1 VQLLAV
7 QSADFAGITAGKFP
21 LAGRNNFLG
30 LGYSVGRNREP
41 VRVQWAIG
49 AALILRLGVDSTTK
63 PYFADCARRRT
74 RDYPIGQSERLAMRT
89 TILAYVIA
97 LAGLVM
103 IVAGARVLFI
113 LVTEEMF
120 QFPLSDYAIAVGLIS
135 GGLGLVGIAQ
145 ALRILLAISSKG

>member
-1 VQLLAV
+1 
-7 QSADFAGITAGKFP
+7 
-21 LAGRNNFLG
+21 
-30 LGYSVGRNREP
+30 
-41 VRVQWAIG
+41 
-49 AALILRLGVDSTTK
+49 
-63 PYFADCARRRT
+63 
-74 RDYPIGQSERLAMRT
+74 MRT

-120 QFPLSDYAIAVGLIS
+120 QFPLSDYAIAVGMVS
-135 GGLGLVGIAQ
+135 GGIGLGGIAQ